1 MSRLCANLIEVVT
14 LSAIDDKER
23 ILRNLHRKISCGP
36 IADKDR
42 LNDKT
47 ISDRWI
53 KLVIK
58 K

>member
-1 MSRLCANLIEVVT
+1 M

-23 ILRNLHRKISCGP
+23 IPRNLHRKISYGP

-53 KLVIK
+53 NAHVVRL
-58 K
+58 